1 MIRPPSSASTL
12 SLFGLG
18 LAGLVLE
25 AGCLWIWALSPQL
38 TQIYTPEFTREFSA
52 RFQVLPLPLVGA
64 LNVGSTVLLL
74 EVGLLVMIAGYL
86 LGLAALRSASL
97 ARAGWLVLGFALVFR
112 LTMLC
117 LPGFFSTDIFSYV
130 MYGRIAGVHADN
142 PYLHV
147 PADFADDPFLTWV
160 FPFWRE
166 TDGLRAGLDRLRLA
180 TRKTDGRAEQ
190 SGPGTGVSM

>member
-52 RFQVLPLPLVGA
+52 RFQVLPPPLVGA

-86 LGLAALRSASL
+86 LGLA
-97 ARAGWLVLGFALVFR
+97 
-112 LTMLC
+112 
-117 LPGFFSTDIFSYV
+117 
-130 MYGRIAGVHADN
+130 IAGLSHDCHRRGPPFSNRFRSRASVPILVRD
-142 PYLHV
+142 V
-147 PADFADDPFLTWV
+147 PA
-160 FPFWRE
+160 
-166 TDGLRAGLDRLRLA
+166 
-180 TRKTDGRAEQ
+180 
-190 SGPGTGVSM
+190 